1 MVGIFSFLLVL
12 SIVALVVAVVRL
24 VLSAVKKKPKKPSAI
39 MAAVSVAIF
48 LISFVGIGVTYN
60 PTPEQIAERERV
72 AAEKAAAKEERER
85 QKAEEK
91 AEQERLATEKAEQER
106 LEVEEAARREAEEA
120 ARAEAQQQESPAV
133 ASPESQTPEPSAS
146 VPASAPSE
154 TTEKPETSTPAE
166 SQKPVQSETPAK
178 PSAESELS
186 SSPTQDFVL
195 DFSSLTT
202 SDIGKLDTGNL
213 ELKFGELLDVTY
225 GGDVYGGNGV
235 IVVKAKITPNLTNK
249 MTIQQNYHSICE
261 LITDHGF
268 DSCREL
274 QYWAVADMAD
284 GSEGKVISFTLDS
297 DTILGVANQTILPIN
312 LDGYLQDLWILPSLL
327 G

>member
-1 MVGIFSFLLVL
+1 MVGVFSFLLVV
-12 SIVALVVAVVRL
+12 SIIALVVAVVRL
-24 VLSAVKKKPKKPSAI
+24 VISAVKKESKKPSAV
-39 MAAVSVAIF
+39 MAAVSVV
-48 LISFVGIGVTYN
+48 LLLVSFVGVGLTYH
-60 PTPEQIAERERV
+60 PTPEQIAERERI
-72 AAEKAAAKEERER
+72 AAEKAAEKKARER

-91 AEQERLATEKAEQER
+91 AEQERIAAEKAEQER
-106 LEVEEAARREAEEA
+106 IAEEAARKEAEEA
-120 ARAEAQQQESPAV
+120 AH
-133 ASPESQTPEPSAS
+133 
-146 VPASAPSE
+146 
-154 TTEKPETSTPAE
+154 AE
-166 SQKPVQSETPAK
+166 SRKPIQSETSAN
-178 PSAESELS
+178 PSAESEPS
-186 SSPTQDFVL
+186 SSPAQDFAL
-195 DFSSLTT
+195 DFNSLTT

-225 GGDVYGGNGV
+225 GGDGV
-235 IVVKAKITPNLTNK
+235 VVVKAKITPNLTNK

>member
-1 MVGIFSFLLVL
+1 MVGVFSFLLVV
-12 SIVALVVAVVRL
+12 SIIALVVAVVRL
-24 VLSAVKKKPKKPSAI
+24 VISAVKKESKKPSAV
-39 MAAVSVAIF
+39 MAAVSVV
-48 LISFVGIGVTYN
+48 LLLVSFVGVGLTYH
-60 PTPEQIAERERV
+60 PTPEQIAERERI
-72 AAEKAAAKEERER
+72 AA
-85 QKAEEK
+85 EK
-91 AEQERLATEKAEQER
+91 AEQERIA
-106 LEVEEAARREAEEA
+106 EEAARKEAEEA
-120 ARAEAQQQESPAV
+120 AH
-133 ASPESQTPEPSAS
+133 
-146 VPASAPSE
+146 
-154 TTEKPETSTPAE
+154 AE
-166 SQKPVQSETPAK
+166 SRKPIQSETSAN
-178 PSAESELS
+178 PSAESEPS
-186 SSPTQDFVL
+186 SSPAQDFAL
-195 DFSSLTT
+195 DFNSLTT

-225 GGDVYGGNGV
+225 GGDGV
-235 IVVKAKITPNLTNK
+235 VVVKAKITPNLTNK

>member
-91 AEQERLATEKAEQER
+91 AEQERLA
-106 LEVEEAARREAEEA
+106 
-120 ARAEAQQQESPAV
+120 
-133 ASPESQTPEPSAS
+133 
-146 VPASAPSE
+146 
-154 TTEKPETSTPAE
+154 TEKPETSTPAE

>member
-1 MVGIFSFLLVL
+1 MVGVFSFLLVV
-12 SIVALVVAVVRL
+12 SIIALVVAVVRL
-24 VLSAVKKKPKKPSAI
+24 VISAVKKESKKPSAV
-39 MAAVSVAIF
+39 MAAVSVV
-48 LISFVGIGVTYN
+48 LLLVSFVGVGLTYH
-60 PTPEQIAERERV
+60 PTPEQIAERERIAADK
-72 AAEKAAAKEERER
+72 AAEKKARER

-91 AEQERLATEKAEQER
+91 AEQERIAAEKAEQER
-106 LEVEEAARREAEEA
+106 IAEEAARKEAEEA
-120 ARAEAQQQESPAV
+120 AH
-133 ASPESQTPEPSAS
+133 
-146 VPASAPSE
+146 
-154 TTEKPETSTPAE
+154 AE
-166 SQKPVQSETPAK
+166 SRKPIQSETSAN
-178 PSAESELS
+178 PSAESEPS
-186 SSPTQDFVL
+186 SSPAQDFAL
-195 DFSSLTT
+195 DFNSLTT

-225 GGDVYGGNGV
+225 GGDGV
-235 IVVKAKITPNLTNK
+235 VVVKAKITPNLTNK